1 MGAYGTFSARTR
13 RLSSLRSAFR
23 AAQALFWL
31 SRPINLLLMA
41 ATSSIALLLLW
52 RDADITPAWG
62 TWGLMLTS
70 TLAVATGGYWLND
83 IYDQPIDRINRPK
96 RALRVA
102 RIGQR
107 NLLAAVLG
115 VWGLA
120 LLLAG
125 LLPLALFLLHAGVI
139 LALAWYA
146 RFGKRNGLLGN
157 ILIAALTGL
166 VPWEVMLLHRATA
179 YAVDWMIPL
188 AIAFNFVR
196 ELVKDAEDI
205 PGDRLYKVASL
216 PNRLSPRSWRA
227 FLGVAWLLL
236 LPLALLPGAV
246 HKIAWGKF
254 PIYYI
259 LSVLVGVGVP
269 WAWGWYLRWDYGRMS
284 RMLKVAMA
292 GGLGSLV
299 FL

>member
-1 MGAYGTFSARTR
+1 MGAYGTFSARAR
-13 RLSSLRSAFR
+13 RISSLRSALR
-23 AAQALFWL
+23 AGQALFWL
-31 SRPINLLLMA
+31 SRPVNLLLIV
-41 ATSSIALLLLW
+41 ATSGVALLLLW
-52 RDADITPAWG
+52 RDAGIAPAWG
-62 TWGLMLTS
+62 KWTLMVVS
-70 TLAVATGGYWLND
+70 TVAVAIGGYWLND
-83 IYDQPIDRINRPK
+83 LYDQPIDRINRPK

-102 RIGQR
+102 RVGQR
-107 NLLAAVLG
+107 NLLAAVFA
-115 VWGLA
+115 VWGIA

-125 LLPLALFLLHAGVI
+125 LLPLPLFLLHIAVI

-166 VPWEVMLLHRATA
+166 VPWEVMLLHRTTA

-216 PNRLSPRSWRA
+216 PNRLSPQRWQT
-227 FLGVAWLLL
+227 FLGIAWLLL
-236 LPLALLPGAV
+236 LPMALLPAVV
-246 HKIAWGKF
+246 HKVAWGKL
-254 PIYYI
+254 PLLYL
-259 LSVLVGVGVP
+259 LSALIGVGVP
-269 WAWGWYLRWDYGRMS
+269 WAWGWRVRWDYGRMS
-284 RMLKVAMA
+284 RLLKLAMA
-292 GGLGSLV
+292 GGIGSLV